1 MTNRQDIL
9 LELQEISPTLAGYP
23 VSTPYLAPA
32 GYMESLADELT
43 AAVVRHNLISNASG
57 PAYQVPEGYFDG
69 FPEQVLSQI
78 RLAADADTAEL
89 ATIAPVLYAHDRTNP
104 YLAPEAYF
112 SAEKMAETV
121 MQQQPKAKLVA
132 MRKARRWVQ
141 YAAAAV
147 LAGVLIS
154 GAYLFTDDTS
164 SYRATDNSLE
174 RFSVSSELGKLSD
187 QDLMNYLN
195 NPETFIAAPAATALA
210 SDADMMDVKSHIK
223 QVSDEELR
231 QYVQENAEPYDL
243 AVSVKQ

>member
-9 LELQEISPTLAGYP
+9 LELQEISPILAGFP
-23 VSTPYLAPA
+23 VSTPYLAPV
-32 GYMESLADELT
+32 GYFEGLADELT
-43 AAVVRHNLISNASG
+43 AAVVRHNLISEASG
-57 PAYQVPEGYFDG
+57 PAYQVPEGYFEG

-78 RLAADADTAEL
+78 RLAADADAVEL

-104 YLAPEAYF
+104 YMVPDAYF
-112 SAEKMAETV
+112 QPDKLAETV
-121 MQQQPKAKLVA
+121 MQQPKARLVT

-154 GAYLFTDDTS
+154 GAYLFTDDSS
-164 SYRATDNSLE
+164 SYKATDNSLE

-195 NPETFIAAPAATALA
+195 NPETFIAAPATTALA
-210 SDADMMDVKSHIK
+210 SDEDMLDVKAHIK

-243 AVSVKQ
+243 AVSVKE